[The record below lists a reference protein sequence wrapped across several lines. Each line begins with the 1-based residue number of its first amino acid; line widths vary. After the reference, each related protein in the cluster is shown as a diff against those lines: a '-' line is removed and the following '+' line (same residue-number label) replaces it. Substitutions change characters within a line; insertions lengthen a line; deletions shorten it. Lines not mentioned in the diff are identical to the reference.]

1 MEQSETGS
9 TSKQATNETEQNT
22 QIVFYPNPTKNR
34 VNDFIS
40 IRQTP
45 QKPIDDDD
53 KKLIPDRPFKK
64 IRSPKSQNPTPFPVS
79 PSPPSSRLV
88 FPFQIDDDESRS
100 VAITNHLIS
109 QTDFPIFP
117 RAPSFQNQQMISFAT
132 NPPQEH
138 LLACQNNWPNSNP
151 DSATATKMYRGVRQR
166 HWGKWVAEIRLPRS
180 RTRLWLGT
188 FGSAEEAAL
197 AYDRQ
202 AFKYRGENAHLNF
215 PHLFFGS
222 ENSLDSQMGTVE
234 SNPIG
239 GITNDLDKNKFLS
252 SDPAESELSAN
263 SNCFDGNQ
271 DGLWDDLDT
280 INNILQSNFAMA
292 SNQDVEFV
300 NN

>member
-1 MEQSETGS
+1 MEQSKTGS

-34 VNDFIS
+34 VNDLIS
-40 IRQTP
+40 IRQTH

-53 KKLIPDRPFKK
+53 NKLIPDRPFKK

-79 PSPPSSRLV
+79 PSPPSSRFV
-88 FPFQIDDDESRS
+88 FPFRIDDDESRS
-100 VAITNHLIS
+100 VANTNHLIS

-117 RAPSFQNQQMISFAT
+117 RDPSFQNQQMISFAT
-132 NPPQEH
+132 NPPHEQ
-138 LLACQNNWPNSNP
+138 LLACRNDGPNSYP
-151 DSATATKMYRGVRQR
+151 DSTTATKMYRGVRQR
-166 HWGKWVAEIRLPRS
+166 NWGKWVAEIRLPRS

-202 AFKYRGENAHLNF
+202 AFKYRGENAQLNF

-222 ENSLDSQMGTVE
+222 ENSLDSQTGTVE
-234 SNPIG
+234 SNPRG
-239 GITNDLDKNKFLS
+239 GITDDLDKNKFLS
-252 SDPAESELSAN
+252 FDPAESELSAN
-263 SNCFDGNQ
+263 TNSFDGNE

-280 INNILQSNFAMA
+280 INNLLQSNFAMA